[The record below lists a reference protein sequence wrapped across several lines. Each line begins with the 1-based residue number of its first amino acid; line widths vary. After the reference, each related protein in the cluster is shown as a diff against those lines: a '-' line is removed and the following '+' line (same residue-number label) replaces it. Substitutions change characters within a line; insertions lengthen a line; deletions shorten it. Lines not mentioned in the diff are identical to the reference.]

1 MAYARAPANGI
12 NIIKIYYE
20 RMGRLFNKAKEQYN
34 NIYKNINE
42 KLETKNEDLPILSW
56 LILI

>member
-1 MAYARAPANGI
+1 
-12 NIIKIYYE
+12 
-20 RMGRLFNKAKEQYN
+20 MGRLFKKAKEQYN

-42 KLETKNEDLPILSW
+42 KLETKNEDLPILSG

>member
-1 MAYARAPANGI
+1 MAYALAQANGI

-20 RMGRLFNKAKEQYN
+20 RMGRLFKKAKEQYN

-42 KLETKNEDLPILSW
+42 KLETKNEDLPILSG